1 VDACARLKSQAG
13 YDFHMSISDWK
24 PRLRIE
30 QTGSPI
36 LHRAAEHVAREAI
49 ASPEVQQLIDMMIAT
64 LDGIGV
70 GLAAPQVGAGL
81 RIAIIGDPPE
91 LHASVPAELLREQE
105 RVPIETHVLINP
117 TLIEDGDELAEYFE
131 GCLSVDFYRA
141 IVPRRRRIRVHAL
154 DRFGQAF
161 EREASGWYARI
172 LQHEVDH
179 LDGRLYVERMLPRT
193 FVSAASYSQQWSKLP
208 VAEAKGLLGADG
220 DHQLHPL

>member
-1 VDACARLKSQAG
+1 
-13 YDFHMSISDWK
+13 MSMSDWK

-36 LHRAAEHVAREAI
+36 LHHAAEAVALEAI
-49 ASPEVQQLIDMMIAT
+49 GSPEVQQLIDMLIVT
-64 LDGIGV
+64 LDGVGV

-81 RIAIIGDPPE
+81 RIAVIGDPPE
-91 LHASVPAELLREQE
+91 LQASVPTELLHEQE

-117 TLIEDGDELAEYFE
+117 TLLDAGDELAEYFE
-131 GCLSVDFYRA
+131 GCLSVDGYRA
-141 IVPRRRRIRVHAL
+141 IVPRRRRIRVRAL
-154 DRFGQAF
+154 DRFGQAV
-161 EREASGWYARI
+161 EREANGWYARI

-208 VAEAKGLLGADG
+208 VAEAKRLLGSDAAT
-220 DHQLHPL
+220 